1 MVQYGWSPLM
11 RACKNGHLDIVN
23 VLIDKGADV
32 NDKDNVRSHLLSLL
46 LLISDVW

>member
-1 MVQYGWSPLM
+1 MVQYGSTPLM
-11 RACKNGHLDIVN
+11 RACYNGHLDIVN
-23 VLIDKGADV
+23 VLVDNGADV